1 MEDKFK
7 SYSFSQTNACKF
19 WYLFRNYE
27 RVNRPSPAIKNY
39 KNITFEKNLTVL
51 CVKYVLIV
59 L

>member
-19 WYLFRNYE
+19 WCLFRNYE
-27 RVNRPSPAIKNY
+27 RVNRPSPAIKKLQKY
-39 KNITFEKNLTVL
+39 NIWKKLTLL
-51 CVKYVLIV
+51 CVKYVLMV